1 MFVRKQHFFVPLACH
16 CNAEGSESIQCSD
29 LGVCTCKPHITGEK
43 CDQTVPGWYDIED
56 PKGTYFK
63 IISIVIKYRITKWF
77 EFQNATAMKQV

>member
-1 MFVRKQHFFVPLACH
+1 MLYKSLYLPNSLIYSLKNNFYSVPLACH

-56 PKGTYFK
+56 PKGTY
-63 IISIVIKYRITKWF
+63 ISKSLLSS
-77 EFQNATAMKQV
+77 

>member
-63 IISIVIKYRITKWF
+63 IIIIIEYI
-77 EFQNATAMKQV
+77 E

>member
-1 MFVRKQHFFVPLACH
+1 MQYKSLYQFLDLFIKKQQFFVHLACH
-16 CNAEGSESIQCSD
+16 CDAEGSESIQCSD

-63 IISIVIKYRITKWF
+63 IIIIIKYI
-77 EFQNATAMKQV
+77 E